1 MLAAMRRASLTHRGR
16 QVQLRASAK
25 GWAQMY
31 LKAEPYNYRRRQTKH
46 DYEHAALKQGHIA
59 VNSIL
64 RDPSRIAIVQ
74 EAVAFVLGCYDVS
87 VFGEGELSAASGARA
102 VRLHLQVASPPR
114 NRLFSI
120 SCPRDGAEV
129 STIRFLLAA
138 SMPIGGL
145 HSLNFFFRS

>member
-1 MLAAMRRASLTHRGR
+1 MLVAMRRASLTHRGR

-25 GWAQMY
+25 GWA
-31 LKAEPYNYRRRQTKH
+31 
-46 DYEHAALKQGHIA
+46 
-59 VNSIL
+59 IL
-64 RDPSRIAIVQ
+64 RDPFRIAIVQ
-74 EAVAFVLGCYDVS
+74 EAVAFVLGCYDAS

-138 SMPIGGL
+138 SMPIGGP